1 MTWQGFESIT
11 SKSERVPLKG
21 SEYLVPKV
29 FGCRLYDFDD
39 GAPEVEILWSVVDG
53 VPLCREVRVTAVD
66 TDHEIKRSGVAG
78 VGLDDLLDKTMKALV
93 WNADARR
100 IDDPQGRDFPDGSSQ
115 RSAIRAA
122 HQARASR
129 KVKITDELLREV
141 AEIYRANVEH
151 EPTQAVADHFDK
163 AHRTAALYIKRAR
176 EAGYLGAALKGK
188 AGEQ

>member
-1 MTWQGFESIT
+1 MTWRGFESIT
-11 SKSERVPLKG
+11 SESERVPLKG
-21 SEYLVPKV
+21 SEFLVPKV

-78 VGLDDLLDKTMKALV
+78 VGLDDLLDQTMKALV

-100 IDDPQGRDFPDGSSQ
+100 IDDPGGRDFPDDVSQ
-115 RSAIRAA
+115 RSAARAA

-141 AEIYRANVEH
+141 AEVYRANVEH
-151 EPTQAVADHFDK
+151 EPTQAVAEHFDK

-176 EAGYLGAALKGK
+176 EAGHLGAAIKGK